1 MNKIIKIRYTAILL
15 VAFLISTATAK
26 LWGQAGMTIY
36 VGPSVAF
43 SGDNVVTAGGEAHFG
58 YVIGANARLNSDFM
72 YFMLT
77 GEYGTFD
84 LVANKKWNFIGGDDL
99 VYFRG
104 KIGLGFDLKKLS
116 SRTTLRTKF
125 QGTLLFVNDYDQNWI
140 NNDARLAANGYTKI
154 NEGIAG
160 LSTCLGLTIGSFDL
174 DLDYD
179 HGLYNLYTGHKS
191 SKISTISLCGGF
203 RF

>member
-84 LVANKKWNFIGGDDL
+84 LVANKKWNFIG
-99 VYFRG
+99 
-104 KIGLGFDLKKLS
+104 
-116 SRTTLRTKF
+116 SRR
-125 QGTLLFVNDYDQNWI
+125 
-140 NNDARLAANGYTKI
+140 
-154 NEGIAG
+154 
-160 LSTCLGLTIGSFDL
+160 
-174 DLDYD
+174 
-179 HGLYNLYTGHKS
+179 
-191 SKISTISLCGGF
+191 
-203 RF
+203 